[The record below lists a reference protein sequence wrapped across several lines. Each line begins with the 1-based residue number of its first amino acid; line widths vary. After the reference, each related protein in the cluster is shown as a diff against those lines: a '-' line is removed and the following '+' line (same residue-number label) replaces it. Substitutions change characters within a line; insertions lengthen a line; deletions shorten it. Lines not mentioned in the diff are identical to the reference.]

1 MASGSAGSTKYNLLS
16 PKPPHFAPKAKSV
29 IFLFCFGGPS
39 QVDLF
44 DPKPALEKWHG
55 KAIPVFEK
63 QDAFFD
69 DTKNTAFKSP
79 YKFRKYG
86 NAGIDISEKF
96 PELATVRGR
105 FVRDPIDAC
114 GVE

>member
-1 MASGSAGSTKYNLLS
+1 MSTAKEEIRRMLDELPEDASFEDIQYQPLA

-29 IFLFCFGGPS
+29 IFLFCYGGPS

-55 KAIPVFEK
+55 QPIPVFAAD
-63 QDAFFD
+63 DAFFP

-79 YKFRKYG
+79 YKFKKYG
-86 NAGIDISEKF
+86 QAGIDIS
-96 PELATVRGR
+96 
-105 FVRDPIDAC
+105 
-114 GVE
+114 